1 MARDYI
7 MNREYLQDNEQI
19 DFDFEQ
25 NEKDFIV
32 DEIPHTEFKGS
43 GNFLIILVK
52 KVEVTTWDMIA
63 EFAKF
68 LNIPAEKIGYAGL
81 KDKHAT
87 TTQYISVEAK
97 YEKAVRKFRNK
108 QIKILK
114 TVRHNFSIRMGDLA
128 GNRFKIN
135 LFDVD
140 QIEAGRI
147 EKLAH
152 KSAKSGLP
160 NYFGYQRFGRDG
172 DSIEQAKEMIAGDLH
187 IEDSK
192 LKKFLISIYQ
202 SQFFNEWLRERVLF
216 SRENNNGKYKLLNG
230 DIYMTPE
237 GKIFT
242 PKSAPQKDFEDA
254 KVMPT
259 GLLCG
264 RGVYRARDEARKI
277 EEKYDDGFLYEKGL
291 RRPAIIFPKDVV
303 CKYNKDFHKFSL
315 EFSLPKGSYA
325 TVFLENVAN
334 RNLKAKKIKKIVKK
348 DTKSKKYEK

>member
-1 MARDYI
+1 MARDYEL
-7 MNREYLQDNEQI
+7 NREYLQNGDVI

-32 DEIPHTEFKGS
+32 DELAHTEFKGQ
-43 GNFLIILVK
+43 GNFLILRVQKI
-52 KVEVTTWDMIA
+52 EMTTWDMIA

-68 LNIPAEKIGYAGL
+68 LNIPAEKVGYAGL

-97 YEKAVRKFRNK
+97 YENAMKKFKNK

-114 TVRHNFSIRMGDLA
+114 RIRHNHAIRMGDLA

-135 LFDVD
+135 LYGVE

-147 EKLAH
+147 EKLAL

-172 DSIEQAKEMIAGDLH
+172 DSIEQAKSMIAGDIH

-192 LKKFLISIYQ
+192 LKRFLISIYQ
-202 SQFFNEWLRERVLF
+202 SQFFNEWLKERVLF
-216 SRENNNGKYKLLNG
+216 SRENNNGVYKLLEG
-230 DIYMTPE
+230 DIYQTPE

-242 PKSAPQKDFEDA
+242 PKSIPLKDFEDA

-291 RRPAIIFPKDVV
+291 RRPAIIFPKDIV
-303 CKYNKDFHKFSL
+303 CKYNKDFAKLTL

-334 RNLKAKKIKKIVKK
+334 RNLKAKKIKK
-348 DTKSKKYEK
+348 KSQK